1 MRTSAQGDTTVT
13 DAHKAEKPDRAVDPP
28 SADDFAAEVR
38 GLIGDLLSLIRE
50 KAAEASLR
58 DVINA
63 VDTLVKIEQALG
75 GNQGDEVRTHVS
87 NARAKL
93 AQLLAEYD
101 ARMGEAADSP
111 EGER

>member
-1 MRTSAQGDTTVT
+1 MIA
-13 DAHKAEKPDRAVDPP
+13 
-28 SADDFAAEVR
+28 
-38 GLIGDLLSLIRE
+38 DLLSLIRE

-63 VDTLVKIEQALG
+63 VDTLVKIERDLNG
-75 GNQGDEVRTHVS
+75 SESEVRAHVS

-111 EGER
+111 ESER